1 VPTLEQ
7 IRDTMAAYE
16 AELEATQ
23 DRGQAAVA
31 MILRD
36 LGAGPEVL
44 FIERALRKGDPWSGH
59 MALPG
64 GRVDPEDQDARA
76 TAERETEEEVGLS
89 LAPAAY
95 LGRLDDI
102 EGGARVLSKSLLVSA
117 HVYHLEDPGALA
129 PNYEVREAF
138 WFPVAEL
145 LDSTRHVD
153 YLHPA
158 MRDVRYPGILVGIP
172 ERQVVWGLTYR
183 ILEGFFSVLG
193 RPLPERW
200 GELGQHF
207 KKLPKRSVQR
217 PA

>member
-1 VPTLEQ
+1 MVRRVLTLSE
-7 IRDTMAAYE
+7 IRGALAAHE
-16 AELEATQ
+16 AQVQATE

-36 LGAGPEVL
+36 LGPGPEVL
-44 FIERALRKGDPWSGH
+44 FIERALRQGDPWSGH

-64 GRVDPEDQDARA
+64 GRVDPEDRDARA

-89 LAPAAY
+89 LAAADY

-117 HVYHLEDPGALA
+117 HVYHLERSGALE
-129 PNYEVREAF
+129 PNHEVREAF
-138 WFPVAEL
+138 WFPVADL
-145 LDSTRHVD
+145 LEPTRHVD

-158 MRDVRYPGILVGIP
+158 MRDIRYPGILVGIP

-183 ILEGFFSVLG
+183 ILEGFFALLEC
-193 RPLPERW
+193 PLPERW
-200 GELGQHF
+200 GEFAKHF
-207 KKLPKRSVQR
+207 RKAARR
-217 PA
+217 